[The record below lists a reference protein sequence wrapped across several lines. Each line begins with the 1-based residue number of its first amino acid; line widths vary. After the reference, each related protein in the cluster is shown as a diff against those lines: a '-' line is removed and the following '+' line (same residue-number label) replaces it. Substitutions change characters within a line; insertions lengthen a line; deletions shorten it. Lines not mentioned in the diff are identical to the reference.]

1 MNEPLALSSP
11 VADPPRRWRWTWLWP
26 FLLALAFS
34 GAVSLWLVR
43 AEQLDREEQQRNIIS
58 DALSLSSRIED
69 WIHIEQATLQALAA
83 KLNGHINDITLLN
96 QPAVV
101 EGLRRVWVSVTVVDE
116 NNRQIAHVPQFTPP
130 VRPLAGQDAHEDISI
145 STHLIVPLPHGGQVI
160 ARMDPATLLRKSIP
174 WWLSRKYE
182 VQLIDDYG
190 QRLAGTGEP
199 LAAKGR
205 QSYRIDLSPELP
217 NTFLELTT
225 RDPYLPW
232 WRSLPMLFIGVFL
245 VLSAVASWALRQQMQ
260 VVDQAR
266 QRWRDEAAWRQAI
279 EASLMVG
286 LRARDTEGR
295 VVHVNRAFC
304 DLVGFSQEQLVGQL
318 PPMPY
323 WLPDTIEESMKR
335 HQRNL
340 AGQAPREGYETQFR
354 RADGTVIDVMM
365 FETPWVDASGR
376 QIGWMGSFVDIRAAK
391 QAQERERRQME
402 ALAKQARLTTLGEVA
417 SALAHQLN
425 QPLAAVAGY
434 NAGIL
439 HTLEHLEP
447 RQPELL
453 EALRESCVQIEEAGR
468 VVQRIR
474 GFLTRQAPQRESC
487 DLSQIVQRAVA
498 LLRRD
503 LKDKGIALELD
514 CPGGLPAVWG
524 DPVLLEQVLINLV
537 RNAMDAQTD
546 QPHPRIAVAI
556 RPTDDE
562 HLLVRVDDNGPGVE
576 GQTIDEL
583 ASPFHTSKPQGM
595 GMGLAICR
603 SVVEAHHGT
612 LRVAPN
618 AWGGSRFSF
627 TVPTV
632 GMASDT

>member
-1 MNEPLALSSP
+1 MNEPRALSTP
-11 VADPPRRWRWTWLWP
+11 VPDPPRRWRWTWLWP
-26 FLLALAFS
+26 FLLAVAFS
-34 GAVSLWLVR
+34 AAVSLWLVR
-43 AEQLDREEQQRNIIS
+43 AEQIDREEQQCNIIS
-58 DALSLSSRIED
+58 DALSLGSRIED
-69 WIHIEQATLQALAA
+69 WVHIEQATLQALAG
-83 KLNGHINDITLLN
+83 KLKGDINDLTLLN
-96 QPAVV
+96 EATVV
-101 EGLRRVWVSVTVVDE
+101 EGLRRVWVSVTVVDK
-116 NNRQIAHVPQFTPP
+116 NNRQIAHVPQFSASVHAPI
-130 VRPLAGQDAHEDISI
+130 GQDAGEETSI
-145 STHLIVPLPHGGQVI
+145 STHLMAPLPQGGHVI

-190 QRLAGTGEP
+190 QRLAATGAP
-199 LAAKGR
+199 LAPKGR
-205 QSYRIDLSPELP
+205 QSHRIDLSPELP

-225 RDPYLPW
+225 RDPHLPW

-245 VLSAVASWALRQQMQ
+245 FLSGVASWALRRQMR

-266 QRWRDEAAWRQAI
+266 RRWRDEASWRQAI

-286 LRARDTEGR
+286 LRARDMEGR

-304 DLVGFSQEQLVGQL
+304 DLVGFAPEQLLGQL

-376 QIGWMGSFVDIRAAK
+376 QIGWMGSFVDIRSAK

-439 HTLEHLEP
+439 HTLERLDLK
-447 RQPELL
+447 QPELL

-474 GFLTRQAPQRESC
+474 GFLTRQAPQREKC

-503 LKDKGIALELD
+503 LKDKKIPVELD
-514 CPGGLPAVWG
+514 CPAGLPAVWG
-524 DPVLLEQVLINLV
+524 DPVLLEQVLINLL
-537 RNAMDAQTD
+537 RNAMDAL
-546 QPHPRIAVAI
+546 PEESHPRIAVAI
-556 RPTDDE
+556 RPIGDE
-562 HLLVRVDDNGPGVE
+562 QLVVRVDDNGPGVE

-603 SVVEAHHGT
+603 SVVEAHHGA
-612 LRVAPN
+612 LSVASN

-627 TVPTV
+627 TVPT
-632 GMASDT
+632 AHTNTDT